1 MKPESSTLI
10 SPVNLNHPE
19 RRVLP
24 DNRDLS
30 LSILPMEI
38 RRMDSGLDG
47 LASHS
52 GPQNVSK
59 QQRRISHDRLDLY
72 PYRPANLSV

>member
-1 MKPESSTLI
+1 MDDVGCETVGETRVFDIYQHSWEPKE
-10 SPVNLNHPE
+10 PE
-19 RRVLP
+19 RDILP

-30 LSILPMEI
+30 LSIFPMEI

-52 GPQNVSK
+52 RPQIVSE
-59 QQRRISHDRLDLY
+59 
-72 PYRPANLSV
+72 

>member
-10 SPVNLNHPE
+10 STIKDQDPGKYI
-19 RRVLP
+19 LP

-38 RRMDSGLDG
+38 RRIDSGLDG

-52 GPQNVSK
+52 
-59 QQRRISHDRLDLY
+59 
-72 PYRPANLSV
+72 

>member
-1 MKPESSTLI
+1 MKPESSDL
-10 SPVNLNHPE
+10 SVQGNFRNSSSH
-19 RRVLP
+19 VLP

-30 LSILPMEI
+30 LSILPIEI

-52 GPQNVSK
+52 EPQNVSK
-59 QQRRISHDRLDLY
+59 MY
-72 PYRPANLSV
+72 